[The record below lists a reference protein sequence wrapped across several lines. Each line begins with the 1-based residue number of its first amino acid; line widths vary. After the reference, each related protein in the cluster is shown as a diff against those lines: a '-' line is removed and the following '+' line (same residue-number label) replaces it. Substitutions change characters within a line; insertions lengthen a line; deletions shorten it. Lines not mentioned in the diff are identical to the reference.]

1 MYLMQKLHYHLWNY
15 FITPCHLQQE
25 HVYKSLVEKENVSR
39 VFRKIFRKI
48 ILAFKEWLGNHHFEI
63 HLMHTLL
70 LNRVSLSHTKLTM
83 LPFLCCL
90 NLKID
95 YVRLSVISNIFQFT
109 MSNLSL
115 CEHFFHLESIHNL
128 LPLEVVHKCQHCY
141 LCALQ
146 ETLIGA
152 QAFYVN

>member
-1 MYLMQKLHYHLWNY
+1 
-15 FITPCHLQQE
+15 
-25 HVYKSLVEKENVSR
+25 
-39 VFRKIFRKI
+39 
-48 ILAFKEWLGNHHFEI
+48 
-63 HLMHTLL
+63 MHTLL
-70 LNRVSLSHTKLTM
+70 LNRVFLSYTKLTM
-83 LPFLCCL
+83 LPLLCCL

-95 YVRLSVISNIFQFT
+95 YVRLSVISNIFQCT

-146 ETLIGA
+146 ETSIGA
-152 QAFYVN
+152 QAFYVNQGSYNCKVIRFFCGWRQFSVQLERVNAKREICSLNGSHWLSHSNKTIPKNQELKNSLG